1 MEDGPKLHG
10 KKAEMVIMDDI
21 QDHITDAL
29 LYGTSMPKEQS
40 ITATEVMMRQKE
52 LDYAKLYG
60 GSVTGRFSAGRA
72 HGKSLLQQQY
82 IKQSLASLQ
91 IPSSSNPLGRA
102 RETEFAFPAGVFQ
115 TEHQRLMMMPDE
127 IKPPKT
133 AREDRHFLCLTVTE
147 YQDFSECIQRG
158 CYLNKDGNHCKLK
171 NAKTKKLKNLRY
183 NIKRS
188 KYLMASLIWQAQL
201 AIIEREITKRR
212 GVPRHEFT
220 QS

>member
-1 MEDGPKLHG
+1 MEDGPKFDTKLWG
-10 KKAEMVIMDDI
+10 KKMESLIMDEI
-21 QDHITDAL
+21 SDHMKDAF
-29 LYGTSMPKEQS
+29 LYGSSLSKEQS
-40 ITATEVMMRQKE
+40 MTATEIMQREKE
-52 LDYAKLYG
+52 LSYAQRYG
-60 GSVTGRFSAGRA
+60 TLTGRST
-72 HGKSLLQQQY
+72 GKSMLQQQY
-82 IKQSLASLQ
+82 IQQSLASLQ
-91 IPSSSNPLGRA
+91 IPSTSNPLGRT

-133 AREDRHFLCLTVTE
+133 AREDRNFLCLTITE